1 MEPSQTEKKV
11 SDLSES
17 QRNKVHSLFKVPF
30 LHKSETGADEND
42 ESRTGD
48 TISQVS
54 SLRQTPSSKMESS
67 SREGSKSGTGRK
79 LLNMLRKTLK
89 GSESKDLDV
98 AQDLPSLVP
107 FGDVVG
113 CLAVHIKKCRH
124 FSPRINLQYY
134 TNLFIRI
141 TINKIMKCTKA
152 HSVNF
157 KNNEKKPA
165 VKFDEVK
172 YFSVQVPRRQDD
184 ERNMIYLELMEFDD
198 LEAYPVL
205 LGSFSLHLYE
215 IIQVVCKVE
224 VEFMFSYG
232 NFGYGFSHQL
242 KPLQKLIQPSMFMHI
257 PPPVERTD
265 PLTNVI
271 TPQPIE
277 YPAFL
282 SPDLNVTVGTQQK
295 QTNASSPVR
304 LEKLQQQPRDRL
316 DRMKKEYRNLKT
328 WEEKSKYLDQILR
341 MKTETKESP
350 DSKDPEDKDDLQ
362 EMDENPLPEN
372 LFQTPDLLFK
382 KQEDEPLPSELPVN
396 IPEVKSPP
404 LVEKE
409 AEPSDSSLIIQEDAE
424 TKNESLPLEES
435 TPLTPVSLKEKDIS
449 VESINGRD
457 DELILENIEPEEEM
471 TEKEISDSASLVVE
485 PKQSQTDSEK
495 TDSIQSETKLK
506 SIILSP
512 DRKKKSID
520 ESVADPMRQESK
532 RSSEFLQDLKED
544 IESGIKMSLPRHVSF
559 NISDEGVE
567 LPSKTD
573 DVLKIEELISLDRDK
588 DKDEKKEKDKEGV
601 DEKNETENIET
612 DEEKEIIIRN
622 TYMEDLEDFTFR
634 PTRPES
640 IPIFQGYNKP
650 ILIHRGKFEPFLRNI
665 TEIPINEDHK
675 RIQNEPVCTV
685 VKKNTSSA
693 EIIEHEDQDPP
704 YAPTS
709 SSITV
714 NSENSSWDSNPDIF
728 TIKSLDTEEIERG
741 LSSLSLESLEA
752 ETAFT
757 VDIDLVGKEQENLL
771 SELLELNPSLE
782 KLEKTVVLKSI
793 LNDDLKDLSDELFS
807 KQGILMEIEAERK
820 TQSLLTL
827 DDKTLGSV
835 ETVVFENAQNEIKI
849 VHSEQIELSGKKSS
863 KSSKKDLKIVQSEQL
878 SELSRKKSSSSK
890 SSFKNGIKNV
900 HSEPLSELSGK
911 KSSSSKSLKN
921 DLKIVQSEQSV
932 VSGKTSSSSK
942 SFKNDFKFVQSEQF
956 SELSKELSLDLK
968 SSPKN
973 LKTVQSEQL
982 SELSGKISSGSK
994 FSKTDLRI
1002 LQSEQ
1007 IELLGKISSS
1017 SKSSKTDL
1025 KIVQNEQLEL
1035 SGKLSSSSSSKSSMS
1050 DLKIVQSE
1058 QLGELLE
1065 KKSSSSKSS
1074 KTNLKIVQSEQVGEL
1089 LEKKSLKSSKS
1100 DFRIVQSEQLGE
1112 LSEKTSS
1119 DSKSSLKTD
1128 LKIMQSEES
1137 GELSEKTSL
1146 GSKPYKSDFSIVLSE
1161 QSSEHL
1167 GKKSSIS
1174 KPPRTDFKIAQSEQ
1188 LSELSEKTSLGS
1200 KPYKSDLSIVQ
1211 SEQSSEHLGKKSSI
1225 SKPPK
1230 TDFKIPQ
1237 SEQLSEL
1244 SEKTSL
1250 GSKPYKS
1257 DLSIVQ
1263 SEQSSEHLG
1272 KKSSISKPPKTDFKI
1287 AQSEQLSELSEKTS
1301 LGSKPY
1307 KSDLSIV
1314 QSEQSSEHLGKKS
1327 SISKPPKTDFK
1338 IPQSEQLSEL
1348 SEKTSLG
1355 SKPYKSDLSI
1365 VQSEQSSEHLGKKS
1379 SISKPPRTDL
1389 KIVLSE
1395 SLDELSEKT
1404 SLGSKPDKSDLS
1416 IVQSEQLSEHLGKKS
1431 SISKPPKTD
1440 FKIPQSESLD
1450 ELSEKTSLGS
1460 KPDKSD
1466 LSIAQSERSSEHLG
1480 KKSSVSKPPRTDLK
1494 IVLSESLDELSEK
1507 TSLGSKPD
1515 KSDLSIVQ
1523 SEQSSEHLGKKS
1535 SISKPP
1541 RTDLKI
1547 VLSESLDELSEKTS
1561 LGSKSSKSDLK
1572 IVQSEQLSEHL
1583 EKKSSIPKPSKTDLK
1598 IVQGEQSGEL
1608 LEKKSSS
1615 SKPPKTDL
1623 KIVQGELLC
1632 ELLEK
1637 SSSSSKSSKTDLK
1650 TGQSEQL
1657 SELSEK
1663 TSLGSK
1669 PYNSDL
1675 SIIQSEQSSEYL
1687 GKKSSISKPPRTDLK
1702 IVLSE
1707 SLDELSEKTSLG
1719 SKSSKSDLKIVQSEQ
1734 LSEHLE
1740 KKSSSSKPPKTDL
1753 KIVQGELL
1761 CELLEKSSSSS
1772 KSSKTDLKIVQGEL
1786 LCELLEKSSSSL
1798 KSSKTNLKIV
1808 QSEQSSELLEKKNSS
1823 SESSK
1828 TDLKIVQS
1836 EQVEE
1841 LLEKTSS
1848 SSKSSKTD
1856 LQIVQNE
1863 QLAELSEKTT
1873 SSLKSSKTDL
1883 QIVQNEQVGELLEK
1897 TSSSSKP
1904 SITDLKIVQDELL
1917 YELLEKSSSSS
1928 ESSKT
1933 ELKIGQSEQSSEL
1946 LEKKSSSSRSSK
1958 TDLKTGQGEQSGEF
1972 LEKKSS
1978 SSKPSK
1984 TDLKIVQGELLCELL
1999 EKSSSSSRSSKTDLK
2014 IGQSEQSGELL
2025 EKKSSSSKSS
2035 KTDLKTGEGEQSS
2048 ELLEKKSSSSRSSKT
2063 DLKTGQGE
2071 QSGELL
2077 EKKSSSSRSSK
2088 TDLKTGQS
2096 EQSSEL
2102 LEKKSSSSR
2111 SSKTNLKTGQGE
2123 QSSELLEKKSSSS
2136 RSSKTDLKTGQGE
2149 QSSELLEKKSSSS
2162 RSSKTDLKTG
2172 QGEQS
2177 SELLEKKSSSSRS
2190 SKTDLKTGQGEQ
2202 SSELLEKKSSSSRS
2216 SKTDFQIVQSEQLCE
2231 LLEKKSSSSKSS
2243 KSDLKIAQGE
2253 QLCELLEKK
2262 SSNSKSSKSDLKI
2275 VQNEQLCELLE
2286 KKSSSSKSSKTDL
2299 KTVQHSEQVAELL
2312 EKKSSSSKSS
2322 KTELKTGQSE
2332 QLCELL
2338 EKKSSSSKSSKNDLK
2353 IGQGQQLCELL
2364 ENQSS
2369 SSKSSKNDLK
2379 IMQGEQTETRS
2390 SSSESIKKDTRIV
2403 QRRQL
2408 DERSGKTSSSSKSS
2422 LENDLKILN
2431 NERNDLSLRKIL
2443 SLNSFS
2449 KEILKDDPMEVSSG
2463 SQIEEITEKME
2474 NFYIPMTY
2482 DEPEDQLS
2490 IMDEDFSNG
2499 RKHSFKKKHPE
2510 EYFQKN
2516 SEEVIRSFSVV
2527 SIAESFESPE
2537 NVAFIEQISSEPN
2550 ITELDLEHGMSL
2562 MDFPSSLTVWDSG
2575 LASTSEDSNEKL
2587 SGVDVSKSKSF
2598 VRHIFLHAFPSDSLE
2613 SGIVRVIELDKDDY
2627 HSSWLDTE
2635 TNLSEEKP
2643 TMMEESW
2650 NLPLKNSK
2658 NQFLQ
2663 DKDDLPQT
2671 EKLYREKNFEEK
2683 DLNSVLESAS
2693 NYIMHK
2699 LSDAD
2704 RTRLKSFANNVFKN
2718 LSTENIPE
2726 PKIEKERQKYFIP
2739 GGEKDLEELDAH
2751 SVKGMSKSDDLNV
2764 KHAATPKRSSFEEFL
2779 SGSEAGHLSS
2789 DLGKHIQNFLVEN
2802 LSESGKFSKGDLP
2815 KLFEN
2820 FYLVNNKKKSPT
2832 SMKTEQL
2839 PKGQNNLKD
2848 FPETFPKSMP
2858 PMNNSNRPLSG
2869 DKHLEIR
2876 LRALLNEILEQY
2888 ILTNYAET
2896 KLTSERESDTKD
2908 PNLPP
2913 HRTKTVPPFSYEVRH
2928 DYPERNFSGD
2938 SDINRDLTQ
2947 TIQDLLFII
2956 SENELLNLKSDL
2968 SKHLQSLFIE
2978 RLSNMGLITEKEF
2991 HTLNENLSL
3000 INSSDRPLK
3009 FLSSDLRGLNQFLER
3024 PSEKQS
3030 YKTFPRNMSQDDEKI
3045 SNIELARKLER
3056 EYIALHNIKRRSVLR
3071 DDERQYPRERVGKQ
3085 GLTGVKA
3092 SRKSSQE
3099 FLLNTSERITKLVLR
3114 REQKDHNVMQLP
3126 QVEKTGFEEDFQDLH
3141 GWYNKPKTNH
3151 SKATLK
3157 IKPLEKKEN
3166 YNIYKVTVKE
3176 KPESVVIPGVQ
3187 NSEVQP
3193 EIKEY
3198 LYKYKLP
3205 SSGNAYAYLN
3215 SEDEEESNLKD
3226 YCYGKSKENNKK
3238 KPLLTVTQFQK
3249 ELQTVYVKPKET
3261 TTEKCSPTPQS
3272 FDHSRVVEFNN
3283 SKPSIFPEVLKT
3295 ESLKPKNRREREY
3308 VEKQKRPLYRT
3319 AKILAASQ
3327 PTTRLLLRKSPQ
3339 RTLLFP
3345 WTGKRN
3351 IHDSSENKKEDIHLT
3366 SFKHLEKAKA
3376 RARFDLGKSPEDNQ
3390 YTLKNLARPNTAPE
3404 FNKRL
3409 KENFGKFTSPRV
3421 VSAGLFHLNVTNPSL
3436 EEYNQKKDLKDLE
3449 KCSIICDILQLLNS
3463 SYVKRKYEDDY

>member
-1 MEPSQTEKKV
+1 MEPSQTEKKA

-42 ESRTGD
+42 ESRTVD
-48 TISQVS
+48 TTSQAS
-54 SLRQTPSSKMESS
+54 SLRQTPSSRNESS
-67 SREGSKSGTGRK
+67 RDGSKSGTGRK

-89 GSESKDLDV
+89 GSETKDLDL
-98 AQDLPSLVP
+98 AQEIPSLVP

-215 IIQVVCKVE
+215 IIQKGCFTEEFYMKIRNLVVCKVE

-350 DSKDPEDKDDLQ
+350 DPKDTEEKDDLQ

-372 LFQTPDLLFK
+372 VFQTPDSLFK
-382 KQEDEPLPSELPVN
+382 KQEAEPLSSELPVN
-396 IPEVKSPP
+396 TPEVKSPP

-424 TKNESLPLEES
+424 IKNESLPLEES

-449 VESINGRD
+449 VESIDRRD
-457 DELILENIEPEEEM
+457 DELVLENIEPEEEM
-471 TEKEISDSASLVVE
+471 EEKEISASASLDVE

-520 ESVADPMRQESK
+520 ESGADSMRQESK
-532 RSSEFLQDLKED
+532 RSSELLQDLEED
-544 IESGIKMSLPRHVSF
+544 IESVMKMSLPRHVSF

-573 DVLKIEELISLDRDK
+573 DVLKIEEHISLDRDK
-588 DKDEKKEKDKEGV
+588 DKIEKKEKNKEGV
-601 DEKNETENIET
+601 DEKTETENIET
-612 DEEKEIIIRN
+612 DEENEIIIRN
-622 TYMEDLEDFTFR
+622 TYMEDLEDFTFI
-634 PTRPES
+634 PARPES

-650 ILIHRGKFEPFLRNI
+650 ILIHKGKFEPFLRNI

-714 NSENSSWDSNPDIF
+714 NSENSSWDSTPDIF
-728 TIKSLDTEEIERG
+728 TIKSFDTEEIERR
-741 LSSLSLESLEA
+741 LSSISLESFEG

-807 KQGILMEIEAERK
+807 KQGILREIEAEK
-820 TQSLLTL
+820 KSQSLLTL
-827 DDKTLGSV
+827 DDKTLGSL
-835 ETVVFENAQNEIKI
+835 ETVFENAQNEIKI
-849 VHSEQIELSGKKSS
+849 VHSEQLELSGKKSS
-863 KSSKKDLKIVQSEQL
+863 KSSKKDLKIMQSEQLGELLEKRSSSSKSSKNDLKIVQSEQL
-878 SELSRKKSSSSK
+878 SELSRKRGSSSK

-900 HSEPLSELSGK
+900 NSEPLSELSGK
-911 KSSSSKSLKN
+911 KSSSSKSFKN
-921 DLKIVQSEQSV
+921 DLKIVQSEQIV
-932 VSGKTSSSSK
+932 FSGKTSSSSK

-956 SELSKELSLDLK
+956 SELSKELSSDLK

-973 LKTVQSEQL
+973 LKTIQSEQL

-1002 LQSEQ
+1002 VQSEQ
-1007 IELLGKISSS
+1007 IELSGKISSS
-1017 SKSSKTDL
+1017 SKSFK
-1025 KIVQNEQLEL
+1025 
-1035 SGKLSSSSSSKSSMS
+1035 S
-1050 DLKIVQSE
+1050 DLKIMQSE

-1074 KTNLKIVQSEQVGEL
+1074 KSNLKIVLSEQLGEL
-1089 LEKKSLKSSKS
+1089 LEKKSLKSSKN

-1128 LKIMQSEES
+1128 LKIMQSEGS
-1137 GELSEKTSL
+1137 GEHSEKTSL
-1146 GSKPYKSDFSIVLSE
+1146 DSKPY
-1161 QSSEHL
+1161 
-1167 GKKSSIS
+1167 
-1174 KPPRTDFKIAQSEQ
+1174 
-1188 LSELSEKTSLGS
+1188 
-1200 KPYKSDLSIVQ
+1200 
-1211 SEQSSEHLGKKSSI
+1211 
-1225 SKPPK
+1225 
-1230 TDFKIPQ
+1230 
-1237 SEQLSEL
+1237 
-1244 SEKTSL
+1244 
-1250 GSKPYKS
+1250 
-1257 DLSIVQ
+1257 
-1263 SEQSSEHLG
+1263 
-1272 KKSSISKPPKTDFKI
+1272 
-1287 AQSEQLSELSEKTS
+1287 
-1301 LGSKPY
+1301 
-1307 KSDLSIV
+1307 
-1314 QSEQSSEHLGKKS
+1314 
-1327 SISKPPKTDFK
+1327 
-1338 IPQSEQLSEL
+1338 
-1348 SEKTSLG
+1348 
-1355 SKPYKSDLSI
+1355 
-1365 VQSEQSSEHLGKKS
+1365 
-1379 SISKPPRTDL
+1379 
-1389 KIVLSE
+1389 
-1395 SLDELSEKT
+1395 
-1404 SLGSKPDKSDLS
+1404 KSDLS

-1431 SISKPPKTD
+1431 SISKP
-1440 FKIPQSESLD
+1440 L
-1450 ELSEKTSLGS
+1450 
-1460 KPDKSD
+1460 
-1466 LSIAQSERSSEHLG
+1466 
-1480 KKSSVSKPPRTDLK
+1480 
-1494 IVLSESLDELSEK
+1494 
-1507 TSLGSKPD
+1507 
-1515 KSDLSIVQ
+1515 
-1523 SEQSSEHLGKKS
+1523 
-1535 SISKPP
+1535 
-1541 RTDLKI
+1541 
-1547 VLSESLDELSEKTS
+1547 
-1561 LGSKSSKSDLK
+1561 
-1572 IVQSEQLSEHL
+1572 
-1583 EKKSSIPKPSKTDLK
+1583 KTDLK
-1598 IVQGEQSGEL
+1598 IV
-1608 LEKKSSS
+1608 
-1615 SKPPKTDL
+1615 
-1623 KIVQGELLC
+1623 
-1632 ELLEK
+1632 
-1637 SSSSSKSSKTDLK
+1637 
-1650 TGQSEQL
+1650 QSEQL

-1669 PYNSDL
+1669 TYKSDL
-1675 SIIQSEQSSEYL
+1675 SSIQSEQSSEYL
-1687 GKKSSISKPPRTDLK
+1687 GKKSLISKPPKNDLK
-1702 IVLSE
+1702 IVQSE
-1707 SLDELSEKTSLG
+1707 SLDELSEKTTLG
-1719 SKSSKSDLKIVQSEQ
+1719 SKSSKSDLKIVQSEHEQSSEHSEKKSLISKPSKSDLKIVQGEQ
-1734 LSEHLE
+1734 LSELLE
-1740 KKSSSSKPPKTDL
+1740 KKSSSSKSFKTDL
-1753 KIVQGELL
+1753 KTGQSEQMGEYLEKKSLISKPSKTDFKIVQGELL
-1761 CELLEKSSSSS
+1761 CELLEK
-1772 KSSKTDLKIVQGEL
+1772 K
-1786 LCELLEKSSSSL
+1786 SSSL
-1798 KSSKTNLKIV
+1798 KSSK
-1808 QSEQSSELLEKKNSS
+1808 S
-1823 SESSK
+1823 
-1828 TDLKIVQS
+1828 DLKIVQS
-1836 EQVEE
+1836 EQLGELLEKKSSSSKSSKSDLKTGQGEQVGELLEKKSSSSKSSKSDLKTGQGEQVDE

-1848 SSKSSKTD
+1848 SSKPSKTD
-1856 LQIVQNE
+1856 LKIVQNE
-1863 QLAELSEKTT
+1863 QLIELSEKTT

-1883 QIVQNEQVGELLEK
+1883 QIVKDEQVGELLEK
-1897 TSSSSKP
+1897 T
-1904 SITDLKIVQDELL
+1904 
-1917 YELLEKSSSSS
+1917 
-1928 ESSKT
+1928 
-1933 ELKIGQSEQSSEL
+1933 
-1946 LEKKSSSSRSSK
+1946 
-1958 TDLKTGQGEQSGEF
+1958 
-1972 LEKKSS
+1972 SS

-1999 EKSSSSSRSSKTDLK
+1999 EETSSSSESSKTDLKTGQGELLCELLEKTSSSSNSSAIDLKIGHSEQSGELLEEKSSSSESSKTDLKTGQGELLCELLEKKSSSSKSSETDLKTGQGELLCELLEKTSSSSNSSETDLK
-2014 IGQSEQSGELL
+2014 IGQSEQLGELLEEKSSSSKSSKSDLKTGQGEQVGELL

-2035 KTDLKTGEGEQSS
+2035 KTDLKTGQGEQVG
-2048 ELLEKKSSSSRSSKT
+2048 ELLEKKSSSSESSKT

-2071 QSGELL
+2071 QVGELL
-2077 EKKSSSSRSSK
+2077 EKKSSSSKSSK
-2088 TDLKTGQS
+2088 SDLKTGQG
-2096 EQSSEL
+2096 EQVGEL
-2102 LEKKSSSSR
+2102 LEKKSSSSK
-2111 SSKTNLKTGQGE
+2111 SSKSDLKTGQGE
-2123 QSSELLEKKSSSS
+2123 QVGELLEKKSSSS
-2136 RSSKTDLKTGQGE
+2136 KSSKSDLKTGQGEQVGELLEKKSSNSKSSKSDLKTGQGEQVGELLEKKSSSSKSSKSDLKTGQGEQVGELLEKKSSSSKSSKSDLKTGQGEQVGELLEKKSSSSKPSKSDLKTGQGEQVGELLEKKSSSSKSSKSDLKTGQGEQVGELLEKKSSSSKSSKSDLKTGQGEQLCELLEKKSSSSKSSKTDLKTGQGE
-2149 QSSELLEKKSSSS
+2149 L
-2162 RSSKTDLKTG
+2162 
-2172 QGEQS
+2172 
-2177 SELLEKKSSSSRS
+2177 
-2190 SKTDLKTGQGEQ
+2190 
-2202 SSELLEKKSSSSRS
+2202 
-2216 SKTDFQIVQSEQLCE
+2216 LCE

-2243 KSDLKIAQGE
+2243 KSDLKTGQSELLCELLEKKSSSSKSSKTDLKTGQGELLCELLEKKSSSSKSSKSDLKTGQDEQLCELLEKKSSSSKSSKTDLKTGPSELLCELLEKKSSSSKSSKSDLKTGQGE
-2253 QLCELLEKK
+2253 QLCELLEKKSSSSKSSKTDPQIVQGEQLCELLEKKSSSSKSSKTDLKTGQDEHVSELLEKK

-2286 KKSSSSKSSKTDL
+2286 KKSSSSKSSKSDL
-2299 KTVQHSEQVAELL
+2299 KIAQGEQLSELL
-2312 EKKSSSSKSS
+2312 EKKSSN
-2322 KTELKTGQSE
+2322 
-2332 QLCELL
+2332 
-2338 EKKSSSSKSSKNDLK
+2338 SKSSKNDLK
-2353 IGQGQQLCELL
+2353 IVQGQQLCELL

-2379 IMQGEQTETRS
+2379 TEHSVKTS
-2390 SSSESIKKDTRIV
+2390 SSSESIKKGIKSV
-2403 QRRQL
+2403 LSQQL
-2408 DERSGKTSSSSKSS
+2408 DEFSGKTSSSSKSS
-2422 LENDLKILN
+2422 LENDLKILH
-2431 NERNDLSLRKIL
+2431 NEQNDLSLRKIL

-2449 KEILKDDPMEVSSG
+2449 KEILKDDPMEISSG
-2463 SQIEEITEKME
+2463 SQIEEITEKVE
-2474 NFYIPMTY
+2474 KFYIPLTY
-2482 DEPEDQLS
+2482 EEPEEQLS
-2490 IMDEDFSNG
+2490 ILEEDFSNG

-2516 SEEVIRSFSVV
+2516 SEEVIRSFSVL

-2550 ITELDLEHGMSL
+2550 ITELDLEHGMPL
-2562 MDFPSSLTVWDSG
+2562 MDFPNSLTVWDSG

-2587 SGVDVSKSKSF
+2587 SGVDGSKPKSF

-2613 SGIVRVIELDKDDY
+2613 SGIVSVIELDKGDY
-2627 HSSWLDTE
+2627 QNPWLDTE

-2643 TMMEESW
+2643 TMMEEDW

-2663 DKDDLPQT
+2663 DKDNLPQT

-2699 LSDAD
+2699 LSDSD
-2704 RTRLKSFANNVFKN
+2704 RSRLKSFATNVFKN

-2726 PKIEKERQKYFIP
+2726 PKIGKKRQNYFVP
-2739 GGEKDLEELDAH
+2739 DGENDLEELDAN
-2751 SVKGMSKSDDLNV
+2751 SIKSMGKSDDLNA

-2789 DLGKHIQNFLVEN
+2789 DLGKHIQSFLVEN
-2802 LSESGKFSKGDLP
+2802 LSESGKFPKGDLP
-2815 KLFEN
+2815 KLFEKL
-2820 FYLVNNKKKSPT
+2820 YLVNNKKKSPT

-2848 FPETFPKSMP
+2848 FPDTSPKSP
-2858 PMNNSNRPLSG
+2858 PPVNNSNRPLSG

-2876 LRALLNEILEQY
+2876 LRALLSEILEQY
-2888 ILTNYAET
+2888 ILSNYAET

-2928 DYPERNFSGD
+2928 DYPERSFSGE

-2947 TIQDLLFII
+2947 SIQDLLLVI

-2978 RLSNMGLITEKEF
+2978 RLSNMGLITEREF
-2991 HTLNENLSL
+2991 HALNENLSL

-3009 FLSSDLRGLNQFLER
+3009 FLNSDLRGLNQFLEK
-3024 PSEKQS
+3024 PSEKQN

-3056 EYIALHNIKRRSVLR
+3056 EYITLHNIKRRSVLR

-3114 REQKDHNVMQLP
+3114 REQKDYNVMQLP

-3141 GWYNKPKTNH
+3141 GWYNRPKTNH

-3157 IKPLEKKEN
+3157 IKPLEKKEH

-3176 KPESVVIPGVQ
+3176 KPEPVIPGVQ

-3205 SSGNAYAYLN
+3205 SSGNSYAYLN

-3249 ELQTVYVKPKET
+3249 ELQAVYVKTKET

-3272 FDHSRVVEFNN
+3272 FDHSRIVELNN
-3283 SKPSIFPEVLKT
+3283 LKSSIFPEVLKT

-3376 RARFDLGKSPEDNQ
+3376 RVRFDLGKSPEDNQ

>member
-215 IIQVVCKVE
+215 IIQKGCFTEEFYMKIRNLVVCKVE

-372 LFQTPDLLFK
+372 LFQTPADLLFK

-1416 IVQSEQLSEHLGKKS
+1416 IVQSEQSSEHLGKKS

-1933 ELKIGQSEQSSEL
+1933 ELKIGQSEQS
-1946 LEKKSSSSRSSK
+1946 K
-1958 TDLKTGQGEQSGEF
+1958 
-1972 LEKKSS
+1972 
-1978 SSKPSK
+1978 
-1984 TDLKIVQGELLCELL
+1984 
-1999 EKSSSSSRSSKTDLK
+1999 
-2014 IGQSEQSGELL
+2014 
-2025 EKKSSSSKSS
+2025 
-2035 KTDLKTGEGEQSS
+2035 
-2048 ELLEKKSSSSRSSKT
+2048 
-2063 DLKTGQGE
+2063 
-2071 QSGELL
+2071 
-2077 EKKSSSSRSSK
+2077 
-2088 TDLKTGQS
+2088 
-2096 EQSSEL
+2096 
-2102 LEKKSSSSR
+2102 
-2111 SSKTNLKTGQGE
+2111 
-2123 QSSELLEKKSSSS
+2123 
-2136 RSSKTDLKTGQGE
+2136 
-2149 QSSELLEKKSSSS
+2149 
-2162 RSSKTDLKTG
+2162 
-2172 QGEQS
+2172 
-2177 SELLEKKSSSSRS
+2177 KKSSSSRS